1 MVDPP
6 KDKVGSPS
14 RKEGES
20 WKAMAFFSLAWR
32 HAPSTWKKLKTLPS
46 TRPSTC
52 CIALS
57 VVAHSIVAMCVPLK
71 NHLQSCISEMPLRLA
86 HNRQKQF
93 AFQQEVFNEEMQLLY
108 CCARDGD
115 DANRK
120 VTRQQNL
127 LNGTNQYILHLR
139 PRYWT
144 PWHTGRWRKNQAC

>member
-1 MVDPP
+1 
-6 KDKVGSPS
+6 
-14 RKEGES
+14 
-20 WKAMAFFSLAWR
+20 
-32 HAPSTWKKLKTLPS
+32 
-46 TRPSTC
+46 
-52 CIALS
+52 
-57 VVAHSIVAMCVPLK
+57 
-71 NHLQSCISEMPLRLA
+71 MPLRLA

-139 PRYWT
+139 PRY
-144 PWHTGRWRKNQAC
+144 